1 MGFSDYSVVIIEN
14 TTQNS
19 ATVQVDQF
27 TTPTTFNNMCS
38 NNQYVVLFEPGSA
51 GQFSTA
57 LSTSTAGNI
66 GYVAKN
72 QVATGMSTGQTLN
85 FNFSGLPN
93 NYTGLAPSSLSITW
107 YPPPIPLDLSQGLIL
122 GSYYTIAPGL
132 PPFNFTIPSDMT
144 LNNGYYI
151 VGWSGYPAS
160 INIPAYQAWGV
171 PTNNTTY
178 VSFSPLISNGN
189 FYPPAPTTSSSGGV
203 ITFYQGIP
211 KMIYN
216 IGFLPA

>member
-1 MGFSDYSVVIIEN
+1 
-14 TTQNS
+14 
-19 ATVQVDQF
+19 
-27 TTPTTFNNMCS
+27 
-38 NNQYVVLFEPGSA
+38 
-51 GQFSTA
+51 
-57 LSTSTAGNI
+57 
-66 GYVAKN
+66 
-72 QVATGMSTGQTLN
+72 MSTGQTLN
-85 FNFSGLPN
+85 FNFSGLPD

-107 YPPPIPLDLSQGLIL
+107 VPPPGLDLSQGLIL

-160 INIPAYQAWGV
+160 INMPAYQSWGV

-178 VSFSPLISNGN
+178 ISNSPLISNGN
-189 FYPPAPTTSSSGGV
+189 FYPPSPTTSSSGGV

-216 IGFLPA
+216 SGFLPA